1 MSIHFRQGLL
11 WGLSPLALLWCDLT
25 PATTPAGP
33 LRLSL
38 ALLFGLL
45 LSGGAALLPRHP
57 RLGRWLGGAALP
69 VALATLGRG
78 LAENPLLALLFGLLA
93 IGGVFLLLEDLDDAS
108 AGDIRRRRLAGAAS
122 VPLTLAILS
131 PLLPSPGAPGTLG
144 LLLTGAIVLTL
155 WPPRCA
161 RRRGLAWL
169 LAAAALA
176 PLALSAFH
184 GALPAALL
192 PLSALA
198 LAHALSGQGHLSAAL
213 PLRHPARCLALTF
226 ILLPAVGTLLLRLDL
241 SLKRDISVLDAA
253 FTAVSASC
261 VTGLS
266 TLDVG
271 ATFTRTGQTL
281 LLLLIQLGGLGIIS
295 LAALILHALGRLSI
309 SHERL
314 ARQLS
319 PDDRQD
325 LLQSLRGTLLVCLV
339 SEAVGALWLAGAFAL
354 AGKPLGESLWLG
366 LFTAISAFCNAGF
379 FPEATSLEAY
389 ADQPL
394 LLHGVAALIIAGGL
408 APTIALWAT
417 HRRRHT
423 PERAASAVMAVTSLL
438 LLIGGALLLA
448 ALESDG
454 IFGGLTATGCLN
466 NAWFL
471 SASARTAGF
480 SSVPIAGLGGL
491 SQTIML
497 LLMSVGGSPGGTA
510 GGIKTTTLAVLA
522 LAFRS
527 AVAGQEAITVRGRR
541 LSPSH
546 LMQAIAIT
554 FAAALSL
561 ALVTLA
567 LAVTQDAPFHELVF
581 EATSALATVGLTL
594 GATPRLDEVGKAIV
608 MFAMYLGRIGPLTFF
623 LMLGEHRAIG
633 EPRLPQT
640 HIPLG

>member
-11 WGLSPLALLWCDLT
+11 WGLSPLALLWCDLPSAT
-25 PATTPAGP
+25 APAEP
-33 LRLSL
+33 LRLCL
-38 ALLFGLL
+38 ALLFGLS
-45 LSGGAALLPRHP
+45 LSVGAALLPRHP
-57 RLGRWLGGAALP
+57 RTGRWLCVAALAP
-69 VALATLGRG
+69 ALALLERP
-78 LAENPLLALLFGLLA
+78 LREDPLLALLFGLLA
-93 IGGVFLLLEDLDDAS
+93 IGGAFLLLEDADSAS

-122 VPLTLAILS
+122 IPLTLSVLS
-131 PLLPSPGAPGTLG
+131 PLLPSPGGAGALG
-144 LLLTGAIVLTL
+144 LLLTGTIVLAL
-155 WPPRCA
+155 WPLRCA
-161 RRRGLAWL
+161 RRRGAAWL
-169 LAAAALA
+169 LATAALA
-176 PLALSAFH
+176 LLALGASH
-184 GALPAALL
+184 DALPAALL

-198 LAHALSGQGHLSAAL
+198 LAHALWGHDQPTLPL

-226 ILLPAVGTLLLRLDL
+226 ILLPAIGTLLLRLNL

-271 ATFTRTGQTL
+271 ATFTRTGQAL

-295 LAALILHALGRLSI
+295 LAALILHAFGRLTI
-309 SHERL
+309 SQERL

-319 PDDRQD
+319 PDDRQN

-339 SEAVGALWLAGAFAL
+339 SETAGTLWLTGAFAL

-408 APTIALWAT
+408 APTIALWT
-417 HRRRHT
+417 TTRRRHT
-423 PERAASAVMAVTSLL
+423 PERTASAVMAITSLL
-438 LLIGGALLLA
+438 LLVGGALLLA
-448 ALESDG
+448 ALEADG
-454 IFGGLTATGCLN
+454 IFGGLTAAGCLN

-480 SSVPIAGLGGL
+480 SSVPLAGLGGL
-491 SQTIML
+491 SQAIML

-527 AVAGQEAITVRGRR
+527 AVAGQDAITVRGRR
-541 LSPSH
+541 LSPTH
-546 LMQAIAIT
+546 LMQAIAVT
-554 FAAALSL
+554 FAAALAL

-581 EATSALATVGLTL
+581 EGTSALATVGLSL
-594 GATPRLDEVGKAIV
+594 GVTPRLDEVGKAIV
-608 MFAMYLGRIGPLTFF
+608 MLAMYMGRIGPLTFF
-623 LMLGEHRAIG
+623 LMLGEHRAARQ
-633 EPRLPQT
+633 PRLPQT